1 VSVYVKFFCKKKI
14 TTLKYLLLAPFF
26 FPPEGKTQQLC
37 KVCGD
42 RASGKHYGV
51 ISCDGCRGFFKRAIR
66 KKMGR
71 LYRCKDNN
79 SCIVDVSRR
88 NQCQACRYRRCME
101 VKMNPNAVQKERS
114 PRPPRDDS
122 HVPTAI
128 VTPEIGSVYPHLLQS
143 CPPNIFCSYPSASYT
158 YPPQVYYA
166 SSSLYPRL
174 AAIQY
179 QQHPGFSLALANSFA
194 AAGSRGAPSC
204 SQDGESDARICQ
216 GRGREGRQN
225 PSEERKESGCYCRR
239 QLHG

>member
-1 VSVYVKFFCKKKI
+1 MKTKVGKRTGGDGGASMNVSEYKIFCRKKI

-101 VKMNPNAVQKERS
+101 VKMNPNGIYLL
-114 PRPPRDDS
+114 D
-122 HVPTAI
+122 
-128 VTPEIGSVYPHLLQS
+128 VTFFFSVL
-143 CPPNIFCSYPSASYT
+143 
-158 YPPQVYYA
+158 
-166 SSSLYPRL
+166 
-174 AAIQY
+174 
-179 QQHPGFSLALANSFA
+179 
-194 AAGSRGAPSC
+194 
-204 SQDGESDARICQ
+204 
-216 GRGREGRQN
+216 
-225 PSEERKESGCYCRR
+225 
-239 QLHG
+239 